1 MLWFAGEKYNQS
13 KASKILNSFVVM
25 KQIKTILLLS
35 FIVSNCVLLTNAQTV
50 VTASWKVLRYDISA
64 TVPQNERGLNVR
76 ATVSAKNI
84 GTASGTTLTLRLSP
98 QAEVKTAKANDSE
111 ATFRTRTE
119 TLGNLQNVAVTIP
132 STAIDSTVNVTIEY
146 RLAVGSNTAQASL
159 SPLGSQFLPL
169 LDDPKALW
177 YPTPANPYWPRGW
190 DTAPFRL
197 SVTTNG
203 EQVISGGKA
212 TSNSFEQPL
221 NSQPFFVTGNWD
233 VVEGAG
239 EAKGISAWL
248 YKGATAEEKKQA
260 EALIA
265 LTNSARSFYS
275 SLLGQ
280 TPDVPIRLVA
290 VTRGAGFN
298 DGGTMLVSD
307 AAFRRN
313 KIDSAT
319 ALLIADSLPR
329 LWIGGSAMVRG
340 EGYGTLREGL
350 PRYLALQFLEK
361 QFGNDIAALERQRG
375 RLVHAGV
382 AKTDGPAAQTTFGDK
397 SYFAVAANKSAMVWR
412 LIEKILGREAFLNV
426 LRSQLQKA
434 GSDNNGFNL
443 ASFRVALS
451 EAGNVKNVLDQ
462 MLDQPTDL
470 DMLVGLP
477 FQEGGVWVSNLRNLG
492 AVDVSVNVV
501 ATTQSGEKLTTQT
514 TIPARN
520 FGKAT
525 FKITTQ
531 IVRVEVDPDKLYP
544 QSDYGNDIAPRPK
557 VGDNALFEIK
567 ALFNKQ
573 DYGQAET
580 LARQAVS
587 QNIIDDDARTL
598 LGRILLAQSKSDE
611 AEKELM
617 AVLNSPIPSALN
629 QSWANEG
636 IGEIKLRRN
645 QNAEAVKFFT
655 AAIRADGEYGAT
667 IAARAGRIKAEAA
680 APPAPDEAA
689 KSLIAQA
696 DKIIVSSSKS
706 ELNTLVIAG
715 EMDKF
720 LKGIVSSQPAIW
732 QTKVLRSEM
741 IDSTRM
747 AVDVSLTIK
756 TLNGAEQSG
765 TAVYMLAR
773 VGSAWKLTAIDY
785 FEVK

>member
-1 MLWFAGEKYNQS
+1 
-13 KASKILNSFVVM
+13 M

-35 FIVSNCVLLTNAQTV
+35 FIISVCSFFANAQTV
-50 VTASWKVLRYDISA
+50 TTASWKVLRYDISA

-76 ATVSAKNI
+76 ATISAKNV
-84 GTASGTTLTLRLSP
+84 GTASGTTMTLRLSP

-111 ATFRTRTE
+111 TTFRTRTE
-119 TLGNLQNVAVTIP
+119 TLGNLQNVVVTIP
-132 STAIDSTVNVTIEY
+132 STAIDSTIYVTIEY
-146 RLAVGSNTAQASL
+146 RLNVTSNSAQATL

-203 EQVISGGKA
+203 EQYISSGKS
-212 TSNSFEQPL
+212 TGNVFEQSL

-233 VVEGAG
+233 VIEGAG
-239 EAKGISAWL
+239 DAKGISAWL
-248 YKGATAEEKKQA
+248 HKGATAEEKKQA

-290 VTRGAGFN
+290 VSRGAGFN
-298 DGGTMLVSD
+298 DGGTMLVND

-319 ALLIADSLPR
+319 VLLIADSLPR
-329 LWIGGSAMVRG
+329 LWIGGSAMIRG
-340 EGYGTLREGL
+340 EGYGALREGL
-350 PRYLALQFLEK
+350 PRYLALQFFEK
-361 QFGNDIAALERQRG
+361 QFGSDIATLERQRG
-375 RLVHAGV
+375 RLVQAGV

-397 SYFAVAANKSAMVWR
+397 NYFAVAANKSAMVWR
-412 LIEKILGREAFLNV
+412 LVEKTLGRENFLNV
-426 LRSQLQKA
+426 LRSQLQQA
-434 GSDNNGFNL
+434 NNNNNGFNL
-443 ASFRVALS
+443 ASFRVALN
-451 EAGNVKNVLDQ
+451 EAGNVKNLLDQ

-470 DMLVGLP
+470 DLLVGLP
-477 FQEGGVWVSNLRNLG
+477 VQESGVWASNLRNLG
-492 AVDVSVNVV
+492 TVDVTVSVV
-501 ATTQSGEKLTTQT
+501 ATTQSGEKLTTQA

-525 FKITTQ
+525 FKSASQ
-531 IVRVEVDPDKLYP
+531 IVRVEVDPEKLYP
-544 QSDYGNDIAPRPK
+544 QSDYSNDIAPRPK

-573 DYGQAET
+573 DYAQAET
-580 LARQAVS
+580 LARRAVS
-587 QNIIDDDARTL
+587 QNTIDDDARTL
-598 LGRILLAQSKSDE
+598 LGRILLAQNKLDE
-611 AEKELM
+611 AEKEFM

-645 QNAEAVKFFT
+645 QNAEAIKFFT
-655 AAIRADGEYGAT
+655 AAIRVDGEYGAT
-667 IAARAGRIKAEAA
+667 VAARAGRIRAEAG
-680 APPAPDEAA
+680 APPSLDEGA
-689 KSLIAQA
+689 KSLIAQV

-706 ELNTLVIAG
+706 ELNTLIVAG
-715 EMDKF
+715 EMDRF
-720 LKGIVSSQPAIW
+720 IKGILGSQPEIW
-732 QTKVLRSEM
+732 QTKVLRTEM
-741 IDSTRM
+741 IGSTRM
-747 AVDVSLTIK
+747 AVDVSLTVK